1 MKKIMIAIAAVMG
14 LGSLFSCSDML
25 ETESTQRLFDPSL
38 DQKTDSMYYAFG
50 VLQALQGVADQYYL
64 QGEMRGDLV
73 KVIPNVTD
81 KNLQELANFSAT
93 TTNKY
98 DSAYQYYRV
107 INNCNYY
114 IAHRDTTLLTG
125 STLVAKNEYV
135 AIKAIRAWAY
145 LQLARNYGRVPF
157 VTEPLTSISQI
168 ESTNF
173 PMLDINGIVSALA
186 PDLAQ
191 YTGTPCPDHG
201 DFALG
206 STNWSISMTIASD
219 LFYIPVDVI
228 LGDLY
233 LENND
238 YANAVKYY
246 VNYLTQV
253 APNRSTINKQFRFFT
268 QFPRDYDYTRLPSDL
283 GGLSFYGTEYSN
295 IFTSTAGAF
304 DNISIIQMP
313 MNKLQGTTT
322 MLPSYYGYDFY
333 APNRQE
339 LMEEDYIQL
348 KPAESYLELVDTTS
362 YCYQIAGGNGAIGSA
377 QLGDLRFSSFTQ
389 KRTVSDD
396 EEYTWIRKFEYA
408 RVHLYRTS
416 TVWLH
421 LAEALNRLGHP
432 DLAFAILKD
441 GLSDAVIDYAVM
453 REDELT
459 HKTIG
464 YITED
469 SKKLITETYPL
480 LSVANIGNFLKSDMG
495 GIHSRGAGMT
505 ADFDGND
512 NYTPG
517 LTPYQLGRIAGYKL
531 NYLKNKFPEVAG
543 KINIDA
549 LAENDNLSRVI
560 EGKPL
565 ILENPENPDAPVE
578 EINYTLSKADV
589 INAVEDLLCD
599 EYALEFAF
607 EGTRYYDLMR
617 LARHKNADPHYG
629 ANFGGIWLK
638 DKLKDKNPQK
648 DLSNTDNWYLPFK

>member
-50 VLQALQGVADQYYL
+50 VLQALQGVADQYYM

-73 KVIPNVTD
+73 KVIPNLTD

-145 LQLARNYGRVPF
+145 LQLVRNYGSVPF

-168 ESTNF
+168 ESTDF

-201 DFALG
+201 DFAIG
-206 STNWSISMTIASD
+206 STNWGSSIAISSD

-246 VNYLTQV
+246 VNFLTQV
-253 APNRSTINKQFRFFT
+253 STENTRVPRFVATPSFRGFNSGI
-268 QFPRDYDYTRLPSDL
+268 PENY
-283 GGLSFYGTEYSN
+283 GGYSFVGSITYGYSN
-295 IFTSTAGAF
+295 IFSATTGIY
-304 DNISIIQMP
+304 DNISFIQMP
-313 MNKLQGTTT
+313 MNKLQGITT

-333 APNRQE
+333 ASNRNE
-339 LMEEDYIQL
+339 LYDADNIQL
-348 KPAESYLELVDTTS
+348 TPADSYVELVDTTS
-362 YCYQIAGGNGAIGSA
+362 FYYSIAGGNGAVGSA
-377 QLGDLRFSSFTQ
+377 QIGDMRFDDCSQTLTMSE
-389 KRTVSDD
+389 D
-396 EEYTWIRKFEYA
+396 EEYIFIQKLNLA
-408 RVHLYRTS
+408 RVSLYRTA

-453 REDELT
+453 REDENETL
-459 HKTIG
+459 G

-480 LSVANIGNFLKSDMG
+480 LSAANIAKFPKALSL
-495 GIHSRGAGMT
+495 GIHARGCGMT
-505 ADFDGND
+505 ADYDAND

-531 NYLKNKFPEVAG
+531 NYLMEKFPEVAG
-543 KINIDA
+543 KIDIAA
-549 LAENDNLSRVI
+549 LEENGYLSKVI

-565 ILENPENPDAPVE
+565 PESE
-578 EINYTLSKADV
+578 TEINYTLSKADV

-617 LARHKNADPHYG
+617 LARHKNADLHYG

-648 DLSNTDNWYLPFK
+648 DLSDTQNWYLPFK

>member
-1 MKKIMIAIAAVMG
+1 MKKIIIAIAAVMG

-50 VLQALQGVADQYYL
+50 VLQALQGVADQYYM

-73 KVIPNVTD
+73 KVIPNLTD

-145 LQLARNYGRVPF
+145 LQLVRNYGSVPF

-168 ESTNF
+168 ESTDF
-173 PMLDINGIVSALA
+173 PMMDINGIVSALA

-201 DFALG
+201 DFAIG
-206 STNWSISMTIASD
+206 STNWGTSMTISSD

-246 VNYLTQV
+246 VNFLTQV
-253 APNRSTINKQFRFFT
+253 STENTRVPRFVATPSFRGFNSNI
-268 QFPRDYDYTRLPSDL
+268 PENYGSC
-283 GGLSFYGTEYSN
+283 SFVGSITYGYSN
-295 IFTSTAGAF
+295 IFSTTTGIY
-304 DNISIIQMP
+304 DNISFIQMP
-313 MNKLQGTTT
+313 MNKLQGITT

-333 APNRQE
+333 ASNRNEQY
-339 LMEEDYIQL
+339 DADNIQL
-348 KPAESYLELVDTTS
+348 TPADSYKELVDTTS
-362 YCYQIAGGNGAIGSA
+362 FYYSIAGGNGAVGSA
-377 QLGDLRFSSFTQ
+377 QIGDMRFSDYSQTM
-389 KRTVSDD
+389 TMSED
-396 EEYTWIRKFEYA
+396 EEYIFIQKLNLA
-408 RVHLYRTS
+408 RISLYRTA

-453 REDELT
+453 REDENETL
-459 HKTIG
+459 G

-480 LSVANIGNFLKSDMG
+480 LSAANIAKFPKALSL
-495 GIHSRGAGMT
+495 GIHARGCGMT
-505 ADFDGND
+505 ADYDAND

-531 NYLKNKFPEVAG
+531 NYLMEKFPEVAG
-543 KINIDA
+543 KIDIA
-549 LAENDNLSRVI
+549 ELEENDYLSKVI

-565 ILENPENPDAPVE
+565 PESE
-578 EINYTLSKADV
+578 TEINYTLSKADV

-617 LARHKNADPHYG
+617 LARHKNADLHYG

-648 DLSNTDNWYLPFK
+648 DLSNIDNWYLPFK

>member
-1 MKKIMIAIAAVMG
+1 MIAIAAVMG

-50 VLQALQGVADQYYL
+50 VLQALQGVADQYYM

-73 KVIPNVTD
+73 KVIPNLTD

-145 LQLARNYGRVPF
+145 LQLVRNYGSVPF

-168 ESTNF
+168 ESTDF
-173 PMLDINGIVSALA
+173 PMMDINGIVSALA

-201 DFALG
+201 DFAIG
-206 STNWSISMTIASD
+206 STNWGTSMTISSD

-246 VNYLTQV
+246 VNFLTQV
-253 APNRSTINKQFRFFT
+253 STENTRVPRFVATPSFRGFNSNI
-268 QFPRDYDYTRLPSDL
+268 PENYGSC
-283 GGLSFYGTEYSN
+283 SFVGSITYGYSN
-295 IFTSTAGAF
+295 IFSTTTGIY
-304 DNISIIQMP
+304 DNISFIQMP
-313 MNKLQGTTT
+313 MNKLQGITT

-333 APNRQE
+333 ASNRNEQY
-339 LMEEDYIQL
+339 DADNIQL
-348 KPAESYLELVDTTS
+348 TPADSYKELVDTTS
-362 YCYQIAGGNGAIGSA
+362 FYYSIAGGNGAVGSA
-377 QLGDLRFSSFTQ
+377 QIGDMRFSDYSQTM
-389 KRTVSDD
+389 TMSED
-396 EEYTWIRKFEYA
+396 EEYIFIQKLNLA
-408 RVHLYRTS
+408 RISLYRTA

-453 REDELT
+453 REDENETL
-459 HKTIG
+459 G

-480 LSVANIGNFLKSDMG
+480 LSAANIAKFPKALSL
-495 GIHSRGAGMT
+495 GIHARGCGMT
-505 ADFDGND
+505 ADYDAND

-531 NYLKNKFPEVAG
+531 NYLMEKFPEVAG
-543 KINIDA
+543 KIDIA
-549 LAENDNLSRVI
+549 ELEENDYLSKVI

-565 ILENPENPDAPVE
+565 PESE
-578 EINYTLSKADV
+578 TEINYTLSKADV

-617 LARHKNADPHYG
+617 LARHKNADLHYG

-648 DLSNTDNWYLPFK
+648 DLSNIDNWYLPFK

>member
-50 VLQALQGVADQYYL
+50 VLQALQGVADQYYM

-73 KVIPNVTD
+73 KVIPNLTD

-145 LQLARNYGRVPF
+145 LQLVRNYGSVPF

-168 ESTNF
+168 ESTDF
-173 PMLDINGIVSALA
+173 PMLDINGIVSDLA

-201 DFALG
+201 DFAIG
-206 STNWSISMTIASD
+206 STNWGSSMTISSD

-246 VNYLTQV
+246 VNFLTQV
-253 APNRSTINKQFRFFT
+253 STENTRV
-268 QFPRDYDYTRLPSDL
+268 PRYVATPSFIGFNSIPPENY
-283 GGLSFYGTEYSN
+283 GGCHFVGSITYGYSN
-295 IFTSTAGAF
+295 IFGMTSGVY
-304 DNISIIQMP
+304 DNISFIQMP
-313 MNKLQGTTT
+313 MNKLQGITT

-333 APNRQE
+333 ASTEKE
-339 LMEEDYIQL
+339 LFNPDNIQL
-348 KPAESYLELVDTTS
+348 NPADSYIELVDTTS
-362 YCYQIAGGNGAIGSA
+362 FYYSIAGGNGAVGSA
-377 QLGDLRFSSFTQ
+377 QIGDMRFDNYA
-389 KRTVSDD
+389 RTMTMSED
-396 EEYTWIRKFEYA
+396 EEYTFIQKCILA
-408 RVHLYRTS
+408 RVFLYRTA

-453 REDELT
+453 REDENETL
-459 HKTIG
+459 G

-480 LSVANIGNFLKSDMG
+480 LSTANIAKFPKASSL
-495 GIHSRGAGMT
+495 GIHARGCGMT
-505 ADFDGND
+505 ADYDAND

-543 KINIDA
+543 KIDIAA
-549 LAENDNLSRVI
+549 LEENGYLSKVI

-565 ILENPENPDAPVE
+565 PESE
-578 EINYTLSKADV
+578 TEINYTLSKADV

-617 LARHKNADPHYG
+617 LARHKNADLHYG

-638 DKLKDKNPQK
+638 DKLKDKNPKK
-648 DLSNTDNWYLPFK
+648 DLSNIDNWYLPFK

>member
-50 VLQALQGVADQYYL
+50 VLQALQGVADQYYM

-73 KVIPNVTD
+73 KVIPNLTD

-145 LQLARNYGRVPF
+145 LQLVRNYGSVPF

-168 ESTNF
+168 ESTDF
-173 PMLDINGIVSALA
+173 PMMDINGIVSALA

-201 DFALG
+201 DFAIG
-206 STNWSISMTIASD
+206 STNWGTSMTISSD

-246 VNYLTQV
+246 VNFLTQV
-253 APNRSTINKQFRFFT
+253 STENTRVPRFVATPSFRGFNSNI
-268 QFPRDYDYTRLPSDL
+268 PENYGSC
-283 GGLSFYGTEYSN
+283 SFVGSITYGYSN
-295 IFTSTAGAF
+295 IFSTTTGIY
-304 DNISIIQMP
+304 DNISFIQMP
-313 MNKLQGTTT
+313 MNKLQGITT

-333 APNRQE
+333 ASNRNEQY
-339 LMEEDYIQL
+339 DADNIQL
-348 KPAESYLELVDTTS
+348 TPADSYKELVDTTS
-362 YCYQIAGGNGAIGSA
+362 FYYSIAGGNGAVGSA
-377 QLGDLRFSSFTQ
+377 QIGDMRFSDYSQTM
-389 KRTVSDD
+389 TMSED
-396 EEYTWIRKFEYA
+396 EEYIFIQKLNLA
-408 RVHLYRTS
+408 RISLYRTA

-453 REDELT
+453 REDENETL
-459 HKTIG
+459 G

-480 LSVANIGNFLKSDMG
+480 LSAANIAKFPKALSL
-495 GIHSRGAGMT
+495 GIHARGCGMT
-505 ADFDGND
+505 ADYDAND

-531 NYLKNKFPEVAG
+531 NYLMEKFPEVAG
-543 KINIDA
+543 KIDIA
-549 LAENDNLSRVI
+549 ELEENDYLSKVI

-565 ILENPENPDAPVE
+565 PESE
-578 EINYTLSKADV
+578 TEINYTLSKADV

-617 LARHKNADPHYG
+617 LARHKNADLHYG

-648 DLSNTDNWYLPFK
+648 DLSNIDNWYLPFK

>member
-25 ETESTQRLFDPSL
+25 ETESTQRIFDPSM
-38 DQKTDSMYYAFG
+38 DAKTDSMYYAFG
-50 VLQALQGVADQYYL
+50 VLQALQSVADQYYL

-81 KNLQELANFSAT
+81 KNLQDLANFSAT

-125 STLVAKNEYV
+125 STPVVKNEYV

-145 LQLARNYGRVPF
+145 LQLARNYGTVPF

-173 PMLDINGIVSALA
+173 PMKDLAGIVEALA

-191 YTGTPCPDHG
+191 YSGTPCPDHG
-201 DFALG
+201 NFDLG
-206 STNWSISMTIASD
+206 STNWGTKIEIMSD

-238 YANAVKYY
+238 YPNAVKYY

-253 APNRSTINKQFRFFT
+253 ATASQRFPYLAAQRSWN
-268 QFPRDYDYTRLPSDL
+268 YSELPEDF
-283 GGLSFYGTEYSN
+283 GGYSLRGN
-295 IFTSTAGAF
+295 SYAGVFSSSTAGATAV
-304 DNISIIQMP
+304 DNISCIQMP
-313 MNKLQGTTT
+313 MNRLKGVTTV
-322 MLPSYYGYDFY
+322 LPSIYGFDFY
-333 APNRQE
+333 ASNGNDV
-339 LMEEDYIQL
+339 MKADYIQL
-348 KPAESYLELVDTTS
+348 KPSESYLELSDTTS
-362 YCYQIAGGNGAIGSA
+362 YYYEKAGSSIGEISSA
-377 QLGDLRFSSFTQ
+377 QLGDARYKSIS
-389 KRTVSDD
+389 TVQTENED
-396 EEYTWIRKFEYA
+396 EEYIWLRKVAYA
-408 RVHLYRTS
+408 RLYLYRTS
-416 TVWLH
+416 TVWMH
-421 LAEALNRLGHP
+421 LAEALNRMGHP

-441 GLSDAVIDYAVM
+441 GLSDAVISEAVI
-453 REDELT
+453 RHDEI
-459 HKTIG
+459 KDEIIG
-464 YITED
+464 YITEE
-469 SKKLITETYPL
+469 SQKLMTETYPL
-480 LSVANIGNFLKSDMG
+480 LSSANVLNFPKENMV
-495 GIHSRGAGMT
+495 GIHAHGCGMV
-505 ADFDGND
+505 ADYDGNN
-512 NYTPG
+512 NYVPG
-517 LTPYQLGRIAGYKL
+517 FNTYQLGKIAGYKL

-543 KINIDA
+543 KIDIDA
-549 LAENDNLSRVI
+549 LAKNDNLSRVI

-565 ILENPENPDAPVE
+565 ILENPETPDAPAA

>member
-50 VLQALQGVADQYYL
+50 VLQALQGVADQYYM

-73 KVIPNVTD
+73 KVIPNLTD

-145 LQLARNYGRVPF
+145 LQLVRNYGSVPF

-168 ESTNF
+168 ESTDF

-201 DFALG
+201 DFAIG
-206 STNWSISMTIASD
+206 STNWGSSITISSD

-246 VNYLTQV
+246 VNFLTQV
-253 APNRSTINKQFRFFT
+253 STENTRVPRFVATPSFRGFNSGI
-268 QFPRDYDYTRLPSDL
+268 PENY
-283 GGLSFYGTEYSN
+283 GGCSFVGSITYGYSN
-295 IFTSTAGAF
+295 IFSTTTGIY
-304 DNISIIQMP
+304 DNISFIQMP
-313 MNKLQGTTT
+313 MNKLQGITT

-333 APNRQE
+333 ASNRNE
-339 LMEEDYIQL
+339 LYDADNIQL
-348 KPAESYLELVDTTS
+348 TPADSYVELVDTTS
-362 YCYQIAGGNGAIGSA
+362 FYYSIAGGNGAVGSA
-377 QLGDLRFSSFTQ
+377 QIGDMRFDYCGQTLTMSE
-389 KRTVSDD
+389 D
-396 EEYTWIRKFEYA
+396 EEYIFIQKLNLA
-408 RVHLYRTS
+408 RVSLYRTA

-453 REDELT
+453 REDENETL
-459 HKTIG
+459 G

-480 LSVANIGNFLKSDMG
+480 LSAANIAKFPKALSL
-495 GIHSRGAGMT
+495 GIHARGCGMT
-505 ADFDGND
+505 ADYDAND

-531 NYLKNKFPEVAG
+531 NYLMEKFPEVAG
-543 KINIDA
+543 KIDIAA
-549 LAENDNLSRVI
+549 LEENGYLSKVI

-565 ILENPENPDAPVE
+565 PESE
-578 EINYTLSKADV
+578 TEINYTLSKADV

-617 LARHKNADPHYG
+617 LARHKNADLHYG

-648 DLSNTDNWYLPFK
+648 DLSDTQNWYLPFK

>member
-50 VLQALQGVADQYYL
+50 VLQALQGVADQYYM

-73 KVIPNVTD
+73 KVIPNLTD

-145 LQLARNYGRVPF
+145 LQLVRNYGSVPF

-168 ESTNF
+168 ESTDF

-201 DFALG
+201 DFAIG
-206 STNWSISMTIASD
+206 STNWGSSIAISSD

-246 VNYLTQV
+246 VNFLTQV
-253 APNRSTINKQFRFFT
+253 STENTRVPRFVATPSFRGFNSGI
-268 QFPRDYDYTRLPSDL
+268 PENY
-283 GGLSFYGTEYSN
+283 GGYSFVGSITYSYSN
-295 IFTSTAGAF
+295 IFSATTGIY
-304 DNISIIQMP
+304 DNISFIQMP
-313 MNKLQGTTT
+313 MNKLQGITT

-333 APNRQE
+333 ASNRNE
-339 LMEEDYIQL
+339 LYDADNIQL
-348 KPAESYLELVDTTS
+348 TPADSYVELVDTTS
-362 YCYQIAGGNGAIGSA
+362 FYYSIAGGNGAVGSA
-377 QLGDLRFSSFTQ
+377 QIGDMRFDDCSQTLTMSE
-389 KRTVSDD
+389 D
-396 EEYTWIRKFEYA
+396 EEYIFIQKLNLA
-408 RVHLYRTS
+408 RVSLYRTA

-453 REDELT
+453 REDENETL
-459 HKTIG
+459 G

-480 LSVANIGNFLKSDMG
+480 LSAANIAKFPKALSL
-495 GIHSRGAGMT
+495 GIHARGCGMT
-505 ADFDGND
+505 ADYDAND

-531 NYLKNKFPEVAG
+531 NYLMEKFPEVAG
-543 KINIDA
+543 KIDIAD
-549 LAENDNLSRVI
+549 LEENGYLSKVI

-565 ILENPENPDAPVE
+565 PESE
-578 EINYTLSKADV
+578 TEINYTLSKADV

-617 LARHKNADPHYG
+617 LARHKNADLHYG

-648 DLSNTDNWYLPFK
+648 DLSDTQNWYLPFK

>member
-1 MKKIMIAIAAVMG
+1 MIAIAAVMG

-50 VLQALQGVADQYYL
+50 VLQALQGVADQYYM

-73 KVIPNVTD
+73 KVIPNLTD

-145 LQLARNYGRVPF
+145 LQLVRNYGSVPF

-168 ESTNF
+168 ESTDF
-173 PMLDINGIVSALA
+173 PMMDINGIVSALA

-201 DFALG
+201 DFAIG
-206 STNWSISMTIASD
+206 STNWGTSMTISSD

-246 VNYLTQV
+246 VNFLTQV
-253 APNRSTINKQFRFFT
+253 STENTRVPRFVATPSFRGFNSI
-268 QFPRDYDYTRLPSDL
+268 PPENY
-283 GGLSFYGTEYSN
+283 GGCHFVGSITYGYSN
-295 IFTSTAGAF
+295 IFSTTTGIY
-304 DNISIIQMP
+304 DNISFIQMP
-313 MNKLQGTTT
+313 MNKLQGITT

-333 APNRQE
+333 ASNRNE
-339 LMEEDYIQL
+339 LFNPDNIQL
-348 KPAESYLELVDTTS
+348 TPADSYIELVDTTS
-362 YCYQIAGGNGAIGSA
+362 FYYSIAGGNGAVGSA
-377 QLGDLRFSSFTQ
+377 QIGDMRFSDYSQTM
-389 KRTVSDD
+389 TMSED
-396 EEYTWIRKFEYA
+396 EEYIFIQKLNLA
-408 RVHLYRTS
+408 RISLYRTA

-453 REDELT
+453 REDENETL
-459 HKTIG
+459 G

-480 LSVANIGNFLKSDMG
+480 LSAANIAKFPKALSL
-495 GIHSRGAGMT
+495 GIHARGCGMT
-505 ADFDGND
+505 ADYDAND

-531 NYLKNKFPEVAG
+531 NYLMEKFPEVAG
-543 KINIDA
+543 KIDIA
-549 LAENDNLSRVI
+549 ELEENDYLSKVI

-565 ILENPENPDAPVE
+565 PESE
-578 EINYTLSKADV
+578 TEINYTLSKADV

-617 LARHKNADPHYG
+617 LARHKNADLHYG

-648 DLSNTDNWYLPFK
+648 DLSNIDNWYLPFK

>member
-73 KVIPNVTD
+73 KVIPGVTD

-93 TTNKY
+93 TTNRY

-125 STLVAKNEYV
+125 STLVSKNEYV

-168 ESTNF
+168 ESTDF
-173 PMLDINGIVSALA
+173 PMLDLNGIVSALA

-191 YTGTPCPDHG
+191 YSGTPCPDHG
-201 DFALG
+201 DFAIG
-206 STNWSISMTIASD
+206 STNWGTSMTISSD

-253 APNRSTINKQFRFFT
+253 APNRSAINRQFRFYT
-268 QFPRDYDYTRLPSDL
+268 TFPRDYDYTRLPSDL
-283 GGLSFYGTEYSN
+283 GGMRFYGTEYNS

-304 DNISIIQMP
+304 DNISFIQMP
-313 MNKLQGTTT
+313 MNKLQGITT

-389 KRTVSDD
+389 KMTVSED
-396 EEYTWIRKFEYA
+396 EEYTWIRKLEYA

-459 HKTIG
+459 KETIG
-464 YITED
+464 YITEE

-480 LSVANIGNFLKSDMG
+480 LSAANIGNFPKSDMA
-495 GIHSRGAGMT
+495 GIHSRGCGMI
-505 ADFDGND
+505 ADFDVND

-531 NYLKNKFPEVAG
+531 NYLKDKFPEVAG
-543 KINIDA
+543 KINIAA
-549 LAENDNLSRVI
+549 LEENGYLSKVI

-565 ILENPENPDAPVE
+565 PESE
-578 EINYTLSKADV
+578 TEINYTLSKADV

-617 LARHKNADPHYG
+617 LARHKNADSHYG

-638 DKLKDKNPQK
+638 DKLKDKTSKDK
-648 DLSNTDNWYLPFK
+648 DLSNTDDWYLPFK